1 MVTQQHPKPED
12 KAWSQK
18 SWPPTKQ
25 QIRACGLYDG
35 KETNQKPRN
44 RPIKVRKM
52 ARLGAI
58 LRVKTGDAR
67 EHAHALELSDL
78 NVRIDSSGKS
88 ISLFLH
94 AIIALICMRLIPH
107 RHGENRR
114 SAVNISPHQ
123 LQKPTASGFQATR
136 QRHFQ
141 KTLHV
146 DDRS

>member
-58 LRVKTGDAR
+58 LRVKT
-67 EHAHALELSDL
+67 L
-78 NVRIDSSGKS
+78 NFPGRNLLH
-88 ISLFLH
+88 SLAATNNPLPQAPGHF
-94 AIIALICMRLIPH
+94 A
-107 RHGENRR
+107 GENSKFPRAKFAAQPR
-114 SAVNISPHQ
+114 SHE
-123 LQKPTASGFQATR
+123 
-136 QRHFQ
+136 
-141 KTLHV
+141 
-146 DDRS
+146 

>member
-1 MVTQQHPKPED
+1 MVTQLHPKPED

-58 LRVKTGDAR
+58 LRVKTLNFPGRNLLHSLAATNNPLPQAPG
-67 EHAHALELSDL
+67 HYFASSANKMPLSPTT
-78 NVRIDSSGKS
+78 
-88 ISLFLH
+88 H
-94 AIIALICMRLIPH
+94 YYEPT
-107 RHGENRR
+107 
-114 SAVNISPHQ
+114 
-123 LQKPTASGFQATR
+123 QKVLR
-136 QRHFQ
+136 
-141 KTLHV
+141 
-146 DDRS
+146 